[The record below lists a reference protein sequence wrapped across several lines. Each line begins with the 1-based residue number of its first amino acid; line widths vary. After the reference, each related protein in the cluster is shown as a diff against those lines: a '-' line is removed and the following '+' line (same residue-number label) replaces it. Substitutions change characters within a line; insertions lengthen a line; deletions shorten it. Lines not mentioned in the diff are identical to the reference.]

1 MKPMKKP
8 LEMQIHAVGVNH
20 STTPVEI
27 RERLAVSNDHLSEAL
42 GHLSQYVSQGLILS
56 TCNRIE
62 VYSVTEGTTLSQ
74 TAVDFLRSRAHIS
87 DTELSPYI
95 YSYWNDAAVGHLFR
109 VASGLDSLI
118 IGEFE
123 ILGQVKNSLEEAEKA
138 GMVDHP
144 LRTLFHQGIRVGRQ
158 VRDKTEISK
167 NALSVS
173 SVAVDLAAKA
183 IGELANC
190 QALVIGTGEAGRL
203 VAKALK
209 ERGVTRITVTSR
221 SYEKASALAKTL
233 GGSSVDIGSL
243 GQELIG
249 CDIAISCTGAPH
261 FILDLKTMEK
271 AMSAR
276 SNRPLVI
283 IDIAVPRDVDPEVRR
298 LSNLFL
304 YYIDDFT
311 HISEI
316 NRKRRETEIQK
327 ATEII
332 ESEVKRFA
340 SRWQTMEVKP
350 VISSLVGKAEAIRQ
364 AQLKLTLKKL
374 RRLSTEERQSL
385 EAMTR
390 AIVQKILHD
399 PIQHL
404 KKDADERDDYIRLIA
419 ELFQLDRDK
428 PK

>member
-1 MKPMKKP
+1 LNKPFG
-8 LEMQIHAVGVNH
+8 MQIHVAGVNH
-20 STTPVEI
+20 STTPIEI
-27 RERLAVSNDHLSEAL
+27 RERLAVSNDRLPDAL
-42 GHLSQYVSQGLILS
+42 RLLHKYVPQGLILS

-62 VYSVTEGTTLSQ
+62 VYSVSGSGDSRQPGTDFFKVWANVSDADLS
-74 TAVDFLRSRAHIS
+74 
-87 DTELSPYI
+87 
-95 YSYWNDAAVGHLFR
+95 SYVYYHQDEAAVRHLFR
-109 VASGLDSLI
+109 VASGLDSMI

-123 ILGQVKNSLEEAEKA
+123 ILGQVKNSLEEADKS
-138 GMVDHP
+138 GMVEYP
-144 LRTLFHQGIRVGRQ
+144 LRTLLHQALTVGRQ
-158 VRDKTEISK
+158 IREKTGISK

-173 SVAVDLAAKA
+173 SVAVELAAKA
-183 IGELANC
+183 IGDLTEC
-190 QALVIGTGEAGRL
+190 RALVIGTGEAGRL

-209 ERGVTRITVTSR
+209 ERGIAQITVTSR

-233 GGSSVDIGSL
+233 GGSSADIGSL
-243 GQELIG
+243 GQELTG

-261 FILDLKTMEK
+261 FILDLKTMENT
-271 AMSAR
+271 MSAR

-298 LSNLFL
+298 LSNIFL

-311 HISEI
+311 HISDR
-316 NRKRRETEIQK
+316 NRKQRETEIQK

-340 SRWQTMEVKP
+340 SRWQAMEVKP
-350 VISSLVGKAEAIRQ
+350 VISGLVGKAEAIRQ

-385 EAMTR
+385 EAMTQ

-399 PIQHL
+399 PIQQL
-404 KKDADERDDYIRLIA
+404 KKDADERDAYIRLVA

-428 PK
+428 SE

>member
-1 MKPMKKP
+1 MKKP
-8 LEMQIHAVGVNH
+8 FGMQIHVAGVNH
-20 STTPVEI
+20 STTPIEI
-27 RERLAVSNDHLSEAL
+27 RERLAVSNDRLSDAL
-42 GHLSQYVSQGLILS
+42 SLLHKHVSQGLILS

-62 VYSVTEGTTLSQ
+62 VYSVAEGRDSSQ
-74 TAVDFLRSRAHIS
+74 PGIDFFKSWANIAHA
-87 DTELSPYI
+87 DLLPYI
-95 YSYWNDAAVGHLFR
+95 YCYQNEAAVRHLFH
-109 VASGLDSLI
+109 VASGLDSMI

-123 ILGQVKNSLEEAEKA
+123 ILGQVKNSLEEANKA
-138 GMVDHP
+138 RMVEHP
-144 LRTLFHQGIRVGRQ
+144 LRTLLHQALRVGRQ
-158 VRDKTEISK
+158 VREKTGISK

-173 SVAVDLAAKA
+173 SVAVELAAKA
-183 IGELANC
+183 IGDLTRC
-190 QALVIGTGEAGRL
+190 KALVIGTGEAGRL

-209 ERGVTRITVTSR
+209 ERGIAQITATSR

-243 GQELIG
+243 GQELAG

-261 FILDLKTMEK
+261 FILDLKTMENT
-271 AMSAR
+271 MLAR

-298 LSNLFL
+298 LSNIFL

-311 HISEI
+311 HISDR
-316 NRKRRETEIQK
+316 NRKQRETETQK
-327 ATEII
+327 AMEII

-350 VISSLVGKAEAIRQ
+350 IISSLVGKAEAIRQ

-374 RRLSTEERQSL
+374 RRLSTEEQQSL
-385 EAMTR
+385 EAMTK

-404 KKDADERDDYIRLIA
+404 KKDAEERDDYIRLIA

-428 PK
+428 PE

>member
-1 MKPMKKP
+1 MKKP
-8 LEMQIHAVGVNH
+8 FGMQIHVAGVNH
-20 STTPVEI
+20 STTPIEI
-27 RERLAVSNDHLSEAL
+27 RERLAVSNDRLSDAL
-42 GHLSQYVSQGLILS
+42 SLLHKHVSQGLILS

-62 VYSVTEGTTLSQ
+62 VYSVAEGRDSSQ
-74 TAVDFLRSRAHIS
+74 PGIDFFKSWANIAHA
-87 DTELSPYI
+87 DLLPYI
-95 YSYWNDAAVGHLFR
+95 YCYQNEAAVRHLFH
-109 VASGLDSLI
+109 VASGLDSMI

-123 ILGQVKNSLEEAEKA
+123 ILGQVKNSLEEANKA
-138 GMVDHP
+138 RMVEHP
-144 LRTLFHQGIRVGRQ
+144 LRTLLHQALRVGRQ
-158 VRDKTEISK
+158 VREKTGISK

-173 SVAVDLAAKA
+173 SVAVELAAKA
-183 IGELANC
+183 IGDLTKC
-190 QALVIGTGEAGRL
+190 KALVIGTGEAGRL

-209 ERGVTRITVTSR
+209 ERGIAQITATSR

-243 GQELIG
+243 GQELAG

-261 FILDLKTMEK
+261 FILDLKTMENT
-271 AMSAR
+271 MLAR

-298 LSNLFL
+298 LSNIFL

-311 HISEI
+311 HISDR
-316 NRKRRETEIQK
+316 NRKQRETETQK
-327 ATEII
+327 AMEII

-340 SRWQTMEVKP
+340 ARWQTMEVKP
-350 VISSLVGKAEAIRQ
+350 IISSLVGKAEAIRQ

-374 RRLSTEERQSL
+374 RRLSTEEQQSL
-385 EAMTR
+385 EAMTK

-404 KKDADERDDYIRLIA
+404 KKDAEERDDYIRLIA

-428 PK
+428 PE

>member
-1 MKPMKKP
+1 MKKP
-8 LEMQIHAVGVNH
+8 FGMQIHVAGVNH
-20 STTPVEI
+20 STTPIEI
-27 RERLAVSNDHLSEAL
+27 RERLAVSNDRLSDAL
-42 GHLSQYVSQGLILS
+42 SLLRKYVSQGLILS
-56 TCNRIE
+56 TCNRVE
-62 VYSVTEGTTLSQ
+62 VYAVVEGRDSSQPGTDFFKSWANVSDADLS
-74 TAVDFLRSRAHIS
+74 S
-87 DTELSPYI
+87 YI
-95 YSYWNDAAVGHLFR
+95 YCYQNEAAVRHLFR
-109 VASGLDSLI
+109 VASGLDSMI

-123 ILGQVKNSLEEAEKA
+123 ILGQVKNSLEEANKDH
-138 GMVDHP
+138 MVEHP
-144 LRTLFHQGIRVGRQ
+144 LRTLLHQALRVGRQ
-158 VRDKTEISK
+158 VREKTGISK

-173 SVAVDLAAKA
+173 SVAVELAAKA
-183 IGELANC
+183 IGDLTRC
-190 QALVIGTGEAGRL
+190 KALVIGTGEAGRL

-209 ERGVTRITVTSR
+209 ERGIAQITATSR

-243 GQELIG
+243 GQELTG

-261 FILDLKTMEK
+261 FILDLKTMEN

-298 LSNLFL
+298 LSNVFL

-311 HISEI
+311 HISDR
-316 NRKRRETEIQK
+316 NRKQRETETQK
-327 ATEII
+327 AMEII

-340 SRWQTMEVKP
+340 SRWHTMEVKP

-385 EAMTR
+385 EAMTQ

-404 KKDADERDDYIRLIA
+404 KKDADEREDYVRLIA

-428 PK
+428 PE

>member
-1 MKPMKKP
+1 MKKQ
-8 LEMQIHAVGVNH
+8 LGMQIQAVGVNH

-27 RERLAVSNDHLSEAL
+27 RERLAVSTDHLSEAL
-42 GHLSQYVSQGLILS
+42 KHLQHYVSQGLILS

-62 VYSVTEGTTLSQ
+62 VYSVAEGAALTQ
-74 TAVDFLRSRAHIS
+74 PAVDFLRSRATIS
-87 DTELSPYI
+87 DAELSPYI
-95 YSYWNDAAVGHLFR
+95 YSFRNDAAVGHLFR
-109 VASGLDSLI
+109 VAAGLDSMI

-123 ILGQVKNSLEEAEKA
+123 ILGQVKNSLEAAEKA
-138 GMVDHP
+138 GMVGYP
-144 LRTLFHQGIRVGRQ
+144 LRTLFHQGLRVGRQ
-158 VRDKTEISK
+158 VREKTGISK

-183 IGELANC
+183 IGDLTKC
-190 QALVIGTGEAGRL
+190 HALVIGTGEAGRL

-209 ERGVTRITVTSR
+209 ERGVTQITVTSR
-221 SYEKASALAKTL
+221 SYEKASAMAKSL

-243 GQELIG
+243 GQELTG

-261 FILDLKTMEK
+261 FILDLKTMEN

-276 SNRPLVI
+276 SNHPLVI
-283 IDIAVPRDVDPEVRR
+283 IDIAVPRDVDPEVRH
-298 LSNLFL
+298 LSNIFL
-304 YYIDDFT
+304 YHIDDFT
-311 HISEI
+311 HISER
-316 NRKRRETEIQK
+316 NRKQRETEIK
-327 ATEII
+327 NATEII
-332 ESEVKRFA
+332 EAEVKRFS
-340 SRWQTMEVKP
+340 SRWQQMEVKP
-350 VISSLVGKAEAIRQ
+350 VISGLVEKAEAIRQ

-404 KKDADERDDYIRLIA
+404 KKDADEKDDYVRLIA

>member
-1 MKPMKKP
+1 MKKS
-8 LEMQIHAVGVNH
+8 LDMHIHVAGVNH
-20 STTPVEI
+20 STTPIEI
-27 RERLAVSNDHLSEAL
+27 RERLAVSNDRLSDAL
-42 GHLSQYVSQGLILS
+42 SLLRKIVRQGLILS

-62 VYSVTEGTTLSQ
+62 VYAIVEGRDSPQ
-74 TAVDFLRSRAHIS
+74 PGADFLKAWANIS
-87 DTELSPYI
+87 DDDLAGYI
-95 YSYWNDAAVGHLFR
+95 YSYRNETAVKHLFH
-109 VASGLDSLI
+109 VASGLDSMI

-138 GMVDHP
+138 QMVGHP
-144 LRTLFHQGIRVGRQ
+144 LRTLLHQALRVGRK
-158 VRDKTEISK
+158 VREKTGISK

-173 SVAVDLAAKA
+173 SVAVELAAKA
-183 IGELANC
+183 IGDLTTC

-209 ERGVTRITVTSR
+209 ERGVSRIIVTSR
-221 SYEKASALAKTL
+221 SYEKASAMAKTL

-243 GQELIG
+243 GQELAS

-261 FILDLKTMEK
+261 FILDLKTLEN

-298 LSNLFL
+298 LSNIFL

-311 HISEI
+311 HISES
-316 NRKRRETEIQK
+316 NRKQRESEIHK

-332 ESEVKRFA
+332 ESEVKRFV
-340 SRWQTMEVKP
+340 SRWQAMEVKP
-350 VISSLVGKAEAIRQ
+350 VISGLVGKAEVIRQ

-374 RRLSTEERQSL
+374 RRLSAEERQCL
-385 EAMTR
+385 EAMTQ

-404 KKDADERDDYIRLIA
+404 KKDADERDDYVRLIA

-428 PK
+428 SE

>member
-1 MKPMKKP
+1 MKKP
-8 LEMQIHAVGVNH
+8 FGMQIHVAGVNH
-20 STTPVEI
+20 STTPIEI
-27 RERLAVSNDHLSEAL
+27 RERLAVSNDRLSDAL
-42 GHLSQYVSQGLILS
+42 SLLHKHVSQGLILS

-62 VYSVTEGTTLSQ
+62 VYSVAEGRDSSQ
-74 TAVDFLRSRAHIS
+74 PGIDFFKSWANIAHA
-87 DTELSPYI
+87 DLLPYI
-95 YSYWNDAAVGHLFR
+95 YCYQNEAAIRHLFH
-109 VASGLDSLI
+109 VASGLDSMI

-123 ILGQVKNSLEEAEKA
+123 ILGQVKNSLEEANKA
-138 GMVDHP
+138 RMVEHP
-144 LRTLFHQGIRVGRQ
+144 LRTLLHQALRVGRQ
-158 VRDKTEISK
+158 VREKTGISK

-173 SVAVDLAAKA
+173 SVAVELAAKA
-183 IGELANC
+183 IGDLTRC
-190 QALVIGTGEAGRL
+190 KALVIGTGEAGRL

-209 ERGVTRITVTSR
+209 ERGIAQITATSR
-221 SYEKASALAKTL
+221 SYEKASALAKAL

-243 GQELIG
+243 GQELAG

-261 FILDLKTMEK
+261 FILDLKTMENT
-271 AMSAR
+271 MLAR

-283 IDIAVPRDVDPEVRR
+283 IDRAVPRDVDPEVRR
-298 LSNLFL
+298 LSNIFL

-311 HISEI
+311 HISDR
-316 NRKRRETEIQK
+316 NRKQRETETQK
-327 ATEII
+327 AMEII

-350 VISSLVGKAEAIRQ
+350 IISSLVGKAEAIRQ

-374 RRLSTEERQSL
+374 RRLSTEEQQSL
-385 EAMTR
+385 EAMTK

-404 KKDADERDDYIRLIA
+404 KKDAEERDDYIRLIA

-428 PK
+428 PE